1 VKPLSVI
8 VTNASRAI
16 LPQLPHQPAEML
28 HLPPLANEQKAVSL
42 LREFGLQPKYTHAG
56 GSLTATGITL
66 TPAPETNWQQCGLIV
81 AGLMAPAPEE
91 LLLQWLSTMGVLVAK
106 KDQGETISELEL
118 IAYARKLRAWPGD
131 VVRDVLDRYPDENK
145 WWPEWA
151 TLRKHLAAA
160 SSERLAL
167 FGAFRRWAEAPE
179 FMAMREGMAKPGEM
193 VKRIETTPAERAVP
207 AALETP
213 PEMTP
218 EERDRK
224 LKAMKAAI
232 LRGGSDG

>member
-1 VKPLSVI
+1 MKPLSVI

-16 LPQLPHQPAEML
+16 LPQLPSQPEGML
-28 HLPPLANEQKAVSL
+28 HQPPLANERKAVSL
-42 LREFGLQPKYTHAG
+42 LREFGLQPKYNHAG

-66 TPAPETNWQQCGLIV
+66 TPGPETNWQQCGLIV

-91 LLLQWLSTMGVLVAK
+91 LLLQWLSMMGVLVAK

-151 TLRKHLAAA
+151 TLRKALVAA

-167 FGAFRRWAEAPE
+167 SGAFRRWTEAPE
-179 FMAMREGMAKPGEM
+179 FMAMREGMTTPALT
-193 VKRIETTPAERAVP
+193 VKRIDPPAATACKLPVIDPPAE
-207 AALETP
+207 L
-213 PEMTP
+213 TP

-224 LKAMKAAI
+224 MKAMKAAI
-232 LRGGSDG
+232 LKGASDG